1 MLRENFPSTTSYYK
15 SCAKCFPGLL
25 CTTKIAQSS
34 LQYYFV
40 LPRLL
45 IVARRTTFYYKYCA
59 KYFQY
64 YVLQKLRQ
72 VLPRSALYY
81 KACTK
86 LSPVLLRTTKV
97 DHSFSQGY
105 FLLQMLREISPSG
118 LPQRVLSKKITG
130 LNLWVL
136 TFLTIKIMVPWPF

>member
-45 IVARRTTFYYKYCA
+45 IVARRTTFYYKSCA
-59 KYFQY
+59 KCFPE
-64 YVLQKLRQ
+64 VL
-72 VLPRSALYY
+72 
-81 KACTK
+81 CTTK
-86 LSPVLLRTTKV
+86 LAQSSLQFYFVLRTTKV

-136 TFLTIKIMVPWPF
+136 TFLTIKIMVP